1 MERPELLTPQ
11 PLAETYN
18 YFDINNLKDKI
29 ELTYKEYKIIIGI
42 LRNILIFHCICN
54 KNEHNYQLIQN
65 YDDLIKIIPNFRIHT
80 NMLDIYNV
88 LIKLI
93 NSGKYDIKKDKDN
106 ELIFIIKLIN
116 MFGNEEKYEL
126 ILNKIEINDEIKN
139 SNMNDKINKLENEI
153 MQLKKEKD
161 EMNIKINNLS
171 NENELIKK
179 ELNNLK
185 NKINSLSFKN
195 NNSFSLDSKIFN
207 DITEINF
214 ILKEIEKN
222 KEKIK
227 NINLIYRASDDGDTI
242 ANFHKKCDDK
252 KNTLL
257 FIETKGGYKFGG
269 YTKVGW
275 KNVKGEDIYDE
286 QAFCFS
292 CNLKKIYNINN
303 PSGAMH
309 CQSYDSRPSFGTNT
323 YVFLLENNF
332 FSKKSKADRIT
343 DFIGEKKDCEING
356 GNTYFLV
363 KQLEVFQIS
372 F

>member
-1 MERPELLTPQ
+1 MQGPAPLTPQ
-11 PLAETYN
+11 PLDEAYN
-18 YFDINNLKDKI
+18 YFNINNLKDKN
-29 ELTYKEYKIIIGI
+29 EFTYKEYKLIIGI
-42 LRNILIFHCICN
+42 LHNILIFHCISN
-54 KNEHNYQLIQN
+54 KNENNFQLIQN

-80 NMLDIYNV
+80 NMLDIYNL
-88 LIKLI
+88 LIKLLKA
-93 NSGKYDIKKDKDN
+93 GKYDIKNDKDN

-126 ILNKIEINDEIKN
+126 ILNKIEINDKMKI
-139 SNMNDKINKLENEI
+139 SNINDKINKLEDEI
-153 MQLKKEKD
+153 MQLKKEKE

-171 NENELIKK
+171 SENELIKK

-185 NKINSLSFKN
+185 NKIYSLSLKN
-195 NNSFSLDSKIFN
+195 NNSFSLDSKIFQ

-222 KEKIK
+222 REKIR

-242 ANFHKKCDDK
+242 ANFHKKCDNK

-257 FIETKGGYKFGG
+257 FIETKDRYKFGG
-269 YTKVGW
+269 YTEVGW

-286 QAFCFS
+286 QAFFFS
-292 CNLKKIYNINN
+292 CNLKKIYNVKN

-309 CQSYDSRPSFGTNT
+309 CQSYDSRPSFGANS

-332 FSKKSKADRIT
+332 FSRKSKT
-343 DFIGEKKDCEING
+343 DKILDYIGEKKECEING

-363 KQLEVFQIS
+363 NQLEVFQI
-372 F
+372 FF